1 MKKAVE
7 PSFKWMN
14 SDGTPT
20 QYFAELVQNLSD
32 NGLRNKVAVT
42 APTNGQVM
50 VFNSTTGLWTP
61 GAN

>member
-1 MKKAVE
+1 MKKAFD
-7 PSFKWMN
+7 PSFKIVN

-20 QYFAELVQNLSD
+20 QYFAEVIQSLVA
-32 NGLRNKVAVT
+32 NGLQNKVSVT

-50 VFNSTTGLWTP
+50 VFNVATGLWTP